1 MEKVSS
7 NPFRLLGGRY
17 ALNWRNHF
25 LFAIPA
31 FLAAASF
38 DYERLGGDPTV
49 WLAIA
54 SIGFAVTVGVIEALR
69 PVALRFK
76 PGLGRAAAVL
86 LVLLWAGFL
95 RGLTI
100 YLVGNTFEVI
110 PNQDLYFRL
119 IGGPIFVASVYAM
132 TSSIFEGYLNYRNQ
146 LSRYELEL
154 NRLERS
160 RASYAQDLQ
169 RVNKEQRTRVRELL
183 AAPMWEL
190 QKKLETAKDPSGL
203 QDALIT
209 MQSINNDVVRPL
221 SHELSTT
228 SVKIPEGIEAR
239 RNPQLSELLPEKL
252 RTKEFQSTP
261 LLVTVILSVGL
272 NAQIGTSTPIRGLEI
287 ILVSLAT
294 ILPMYFLER
303 ETVGRLLL
311 PVWPAALMSFGLG
324 FLSGSIAG
332 FGVVW
337 LGLANTENFWWQA
350 GIYMVIT
357 RFIVLAYGIF
367 DQRWRKAIQD
377 RREVAR
383 ELRRLNSILRQQ
395 LWLGQKSLAMELHG
409 SVQGTLHALAARLAK
424 MKQPKLEEIS
434 EILVLIRQA
443 LDRIENED
451 YLAGGTLPGLLSELK
466 ELWEG
471 TLELDWQIS
480 ESAAVVLE
488 RDLGLARCVFEII
501 RESVTNSVKHGNAT
515 EVLLKLSL
523 NEDLVL
529 EVINNGELVEDAQG
543 FSGQELLEQ
552 LCLTHQLENA
562 EGGVLLTARLA
573 LSPEVEQQF
582 EI

>member
-54 SIGFAVTVGVIEALR
+54 LIGFAVTVGVIEALR

-76 PGLGRAAAVL
+76 PGLGRATAVL
-86 LVLLWAGFL
+86 VVLLWAGFL
-95 RGLTI
+95 RGIAI
-100 YLVGNTFEVI
+100 YLVGNTVEII
-110 PNQDLYFRL
+110 PDQDLYFRL

-146 LSRYELEL
+146 LSRYALEL

-160 RASYAQDLQ
+160 RASYAQDLR
-169 RVNKEQRTRVRELL
+169 RVNKEQRIRVRELL

-221 SHELSTT
+221 SHELGTT
-228 SVKIPEGIEAR
+228 AVKIPDNIEAA
-239 RNPQLSELLPEKL
+239 RNLQLSELLPDRL

-287 ILVSLAT
+287 IFVSLAT
-294 ILPMYFLER
+294 ILPIYFLER
-303 ETVGRLLL
+303 ETLGRLLL
-311 PVWPAALMSFGLG
+311 PVWPAALMSLG
-324 FLSGSIAG
+324 VGFASGSIAG

-367 DQRWRKAIQD
+367 DQRWRKSIED
-377 RREVAR
+377 RREVAH
-383 ELRRLNSILRQQ
+383 ELRRLNSRLRQQ
-395 LWLGQKSLAMELHG
+395 LWLGQKSLAMELHRTD
-409 SVQGTLHALAARLAK
+409 SQRRAR
-424 MKQPKLEEIS
+424 Q
-434 EILVLIRQA
+434 R
-443 LDRIENED
+443 R
-451 YLAGGTLPGLLSELK
+451 
-466 ELWEG
+466 
-471 TLELDWQIS
+471 
-480 ESAAVVLE
+480 
-488 RDLGLARCVFEII
+488 
-501 RESVTNSVKHGNAT
+501 
-515 EVLLKLSL
+515 
-523 NEDLVL
+523 
-529 EVINNGELVEDAQG
+529 
-543 FSGQELLEQ
+543 
-552 LCLTHQLENA
+552 
-562 EGGVLLTARLA
+562 
-573 LSPEVEQQF
+573 
-582 EI
+582 